1 MYSKKMHHNRQF
13 GSWVGKAGDDTLTV
27 LGTTLVRTDWQGNVV
42 TVTSFE
48 TTIQAV
54 LWTERHCL

>member
-1 MYSKKMHHNRQF
+1 MHSKKMNYNRQF

-42 TVTSFE
+42 TVTSFK
-48 TTIQAV
+48 TTIEAV
-54 LWTERHCL
+54 LWTERNCL